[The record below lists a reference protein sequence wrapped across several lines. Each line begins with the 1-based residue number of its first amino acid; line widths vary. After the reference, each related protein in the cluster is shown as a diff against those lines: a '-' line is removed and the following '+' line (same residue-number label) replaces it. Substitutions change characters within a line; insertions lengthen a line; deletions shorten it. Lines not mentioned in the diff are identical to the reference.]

1 MKATK
6 VTRIQRALNRLLLPK
21 TKIDYRYTMST
32 EPVAWKWII
41 MSLLPTSFLLMPSM
55 FFSDLETIPA
65 IAPYPNI
72 LNSAIG
78 LLMFLGATSVIWG
91 WWANDTE
98 KRSQSWRVGQEI
110 RGLYFITGAFL
121 TIALCGLP
129 TVMNAV
135 FTFFLSTGCALGSA
149 ARLYTLTLSI
159 PTLEAR
165 EEPAHDAA

>member
-1 MKATK
+1 MKSTK

-21 TKIDYRYTMST
+21 TRIDYHYTYST

-41 MSLLPTSFLLMPSM
+41 MSLLPASFLLMPSALI
-55 FFSDLETIPA
+55 DAETIPA
-65 IAPYPNI
+65 IAPYPNAI
-72 LNSAIG
+72 NSAIG
-78 LLMFLGATSVIWG
+78 LLMFLGSTSVIWG
-91 WWANDTE
+91 WWAHDTE